1 MINREDALDKFKS
14 KCLVE
19 VFELQELGALAISKK
34 TQILEDGKCVAS
46 GGSQR
51 LGCSIW

>member
-1 MINREDALDKFKS
+1 MIIRKDALDKLES
-14 KCLVE
+14 ECLVE
-19 VFELQELGALAISKK
+19 VLELQELRALAISQK
-34 TQILEDGKCVAS
+34 TQILEDGECIAR